1 MTEFEKKSLCYALTY
16 AWFCLAF
23 LLPQCRDFLDDY
35 HLLLLAGA
43 FVILLLLYYVF
54 GLWKTA
60 WTSGG
65 YLREDNLTER
75 ELFLSYKA
83 TSKTLVFFMLLSL
96 FIISG
101 GFFHEIAIGLNPG
114 NNKMSDI
121 RFELTCDILDFFMY
135 GMAIM
140 SAFISAK
147 SLVLYTYLRK
157 EPRELPE
164 VH

>member
-16 AWFCLAF
+16 VWICLLT
-23 LLPQCRDFLDDY
+23 LLPHCPEFLDDY

-43 FVILLLLYYVF
+43 FVVLLLLYYVF
-54 GLWKTA
+54 DVWKTA

-83 TSKTLVFFMLLSL
+83 TSKTLVFFTFLV
-96 FIISG
+96 FFAIISVLIYKIMYKYKPTYR
-101 GFFHEIAIGLNPG
+101 FA
-114 NNKMSDI
+114 DI
-121 RFELTCDILDFFMY
+121 SGYAVTIIF
-135 GMAIM
+135 
-140 SAFISAK
+140 AFLSAK
-147 SLVLYTYLRK
+147 SFVLYTYLRK